1 MRGVPASGD
10 VVEGEP
16 VPGVWR
22 PKVGGVKRE
31 VLKRVVRA
39 VVGDG
44 GEDLGVAREVL
55 DGLEAFLR
63 S

>member
-1 MRGVPASGD
+1 MKGVPASAEA
-10 VVEGEP
+10 VEGEL

-44 GEDLGVAREVL
+44 GEDGGVAREVF